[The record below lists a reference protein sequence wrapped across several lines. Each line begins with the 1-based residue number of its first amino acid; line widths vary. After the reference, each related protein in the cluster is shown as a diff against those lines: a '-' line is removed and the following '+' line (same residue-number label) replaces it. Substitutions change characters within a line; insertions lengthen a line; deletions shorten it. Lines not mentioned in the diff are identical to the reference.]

1 MGRERKMAYLVA
13 VDSGHGLETAGK
25 RTPGLKADIKVGG
38 QVVRRKGEQIK
49 EKEWNRAAADA
60 LITALKRCGLSVVDV
75 SPGTKDVPIADRIK
89 AANAAGADLL
99 ISKHFNAAGGK
110 WWEPGYS
117 VAFVYEGAGT
127 ETREFAQCVQDEIAK
142 VVPWRSD
149 GVAGER
155 DFMGHTLAILRQTA
169 MPAVLTETGFMD
181 VWESAQKMLD
191 PGFVAAEAEAC
202 CRGICRYLGVR
213 YKAPAASGGGEGNKA
228 PSSGQEPS
236 GDAAPAYT
244 RLLKLISPNMQG
256 DDVEAV
262 QRALI
267 ATGADIAADGIFGPA
282 TERAVRRY
290 QNAKGGLA
298 VDGQVGPQTWA
309 ALLGGKASG
318 GTGNGSG
325 NKTENGNA
333 AGSEGTAGA
342 GSGAK
347 VTLSRLLKLTSPNM
361 RGEDVRG
368 VQGLLR
374 ATGAKIEVDGIFGPN
389 TERAVKRY
397 QNAKGG
403 LAVDGIVGRDTITAL
418 GGAWKG

>member
-1 MGRERKMAYLVA
+1 MAYLVA

-38 QVVRRKGEQIK
+38 KVVRRKGEQIK
-49 EKEWNRAAADA
+49 EKEWNRAAANA

-127 ETREFAQCVQDEIAK
+127 ETRKFAQCVQDEIAK
-142 VVPWRSD
+142 VAPWRSD
-149 GVAGER
+149 GVASDR

-191 PGFVAAEAEAC
+191 PDFVAAEAEAC

-213 YKAPAASGGGEGNKA
+213 YKAPAASGDGEGNKA

-236 GDAAPAYT
+236 GDAAPAYS
-244 RLLKLISPNMQG
+244 RLLKLASPNMQG

-282 TERAVRRY
+282 TERAVKRY

-298 VDGQVGPQTWA
+298 VDGQVGPKTWA
-309 ALLGGKASG
+309 ALM
-318 GTGNGSG
+318 
-325 NKTENGNA
+325 
-333 AGSEGTAGA
+333 GSEAPTP
-342 GSGAK
+342 AK
-347 VTLSRLLKLTSPNM
+347 VTITRLLKLTNPNM
-361 RGEDVRG
+361 QGDDVKG

-374 ATGAKIEVDGIFGPN
+374 ATGAKIDADGIFGPA

-403 LAVDGIVGRDTITAL
+403 LTVDGIVGRDTITAL
-418 GGAWKG
+418 GGVWKG